1 MTVRRDPEGAEPHIL
16 NELADFAGKDV
27 LEIGSGEGRLTWRYA
42 EWARSV
48 YGIDASATAVADA
61 RVALAEHP
69 HLRSRVTFHVL
80 DVTAVAPPANAFDV
94 ALLAWS
100 L

>member
-1 MTVRRDPEGAEPHIL
+1 MTVRRDPEGAEPRVL
-16 NELADFAGKDV
+16 DELADLAGKDV

-42 EWARSV
+42 ERARSV
-48 YGIDASATAVADA
+48 YGIDASASAVAVA

-69 HLRSRVTFHVL
+69 RLRGRVTFEMM
-80 DVTAVAPPANAFDV
+80 DVTATAPPAAAFDV

>member
-1 MTVRRDPEGAEPHIL
+1 MTVRRDPEGAEPRIL
-16 NELADFAGKDV
+16 DELADFAGKDV

-42 EWARSV
+42 ERARSV
-48 YGIDASATAVADA
+48 YGIDASSAAVAKA
-61 RVALAEHP
+61 RAELAEQRQ
-69 HLRSRVTFHVL
+69 LRSRVTFEVM
-80 DVTAVAPPANAFDV
+80 DVTATAPPAAAFDV

>member
-1 MTVRRDPEGAEPHIL
+1 MTVARDPEGAEPRVL
-16 NELADFAGKDV
+16 GELADFAGKDV

-42 EWARSV
+42 ERARSV
-48 YGIDASATAVADA
+48 HGIDASETAVALA
-61 RVALAEHP
+61 RTALDEHP
-69 HLRSRVTFHVL
+69 HLRARVTFEAM
-80 DVTAVAPPANAFDV
+80 DVTASAPPAATFDA

>member
-1 MTVRRDPEGAEPHIL
+1 MTVARDPEGAEPRAL
-16 NELADFAGKDV
+16 GELVDFAGKDV

-42 EWARSV
+42 ARACSV
-48 YGIDASATAVADA
+48 YGIDADEASVAA
-61 RVALAEHP
+61 ACVALAEHP
-69 HLRSRVTFHVL
+69 DLHARVTFQVC
-80 DVTAVAPPANAFDV
+80 DVTVTAPPASAFDV

>member
-1 MTVRRDPEGAEPHIL
+1 MTVLRDPEGAEPRVL
-16 NELADFAGKDV
+16 GELVDFTGKDV

-42 EWARSV
+42 ERARSV
-48 YGIDASATAVADA
+48 LGLDVSRSAVAAA
-61 RVALAEHP
+61 RDTLP
-69 HLRSRVTFHVL
+69 THLRERVRFEVA
-80 DVTAVAPPANAFDV
+80 DVTATAPPASAFDV

>member
-1 MTVRRDPEGAEPHIL
+1 MTVLRDPEGAEPRAL
-16 NELADFAGKDV
+16 GELVDFTGKDV

-42 EWARSV
+42 ERARSV
-48 YGIDASATAVADA
+48 LGLDASAKSVAAA
-61 RVALAEHP
+61 REALPA
-69 HLRSRVTFHVL
+69 HLRERVRFEVA
-80 DVTAVAPPANAFDV
+80 DVTATEPPAAAFDV

>member
-1 MTVRRDPEGAEPHIL
+1 MTVARDPEGAEPRVL
-16 NELADFAGKDV
+16 GELADFTGKDV

-42 EWARSV
+42 ERTRSV
-48 YGIDASATAVADA
+48 YGIDADKASVAA
-61 RVALAEHP
+61 AHVALAEHP
-69 HLRSRVTFHVL
+69 HLRSRVTFEVM
-80 DVTAVAPPANAFDV
+80 DVAATAPPAGAFDV

>member
-1 MTVRRDPEGAEPHIL
+1 MTVLRDPEGAEPRVL
-16 NELADFAGKDV
+16 SELVDFADKDV

-42 EWARSV
+42 ERARSV
-48 YGIDASATAVADA
+48 LGLDASAEAVATA
-61 RVALAEHP
+61 REALPA
-69 HLRSRVTFHVL
+69 HLRERVRFEVA
-80 DVTAVAPPANAFDV
+80 DVTATAPPPAAFDV

>member
-1 MTVRRDPEGAEPHIL
+1 MTVRRDPEGAEPRIL
-16 NELADFAGKDV
+16 DELADFAGKDV

-42 EWARSV
+42 ERARSV
-48 YGIDASATAVADA
+48 YGIDASASAVAEA
-61 RVALAEHP
+61 RTALAEQP
-69 HLRSRVTFHVL
+69 QLRSRVTFEAM
-80 DVTAVAPPANAFDV
+80 DVTAAAPPASSFDV